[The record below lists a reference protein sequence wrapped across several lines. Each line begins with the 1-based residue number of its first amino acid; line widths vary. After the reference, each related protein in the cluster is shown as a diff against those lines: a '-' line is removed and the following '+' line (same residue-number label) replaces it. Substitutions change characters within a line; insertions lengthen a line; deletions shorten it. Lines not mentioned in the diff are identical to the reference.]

1 MMAKFPIPYLYAN
14 PSFWG
19 DPRDDFYGEDFV
31 GMPYQ
36 GKNQKNE
43 KNTVLTKMYEYI
55 KYIES
60 KEENLMTKLQVN
72 NLKAATFSL
81 WEDTPLLT
89 VSADARNALKEITER
104 QEKIANEVVGNYY
117 ETQIE
122 SIREITEETS
132 LKEVSAFILKQ
143 LQDPSTEQIPIS
155 TFLPAV
161 MKPMQKILSQPN
173 RKNEQDWKDFL
184 ETQAKL
190 FSYIIDF
197 FKDKTVR
204 ETVSNTKWYTTYFPT
219 IQQMEQE
226 LRAHKLKRDTKKVV
240 GVQTS
245 DTKFTFSG
253 RNGTVM
259 INLVPYRKSV
269 NDSLNNLIRKDFPT
283 TVEKQ
288 LTKALSHLNASH
300 TGAQASTGGTTYLF
314 QYIIPEIQYTEQDEE
329 EKNYEKKYLKNMYDG
344 IKTNLS
350 AALERRRTVKS
361 DIFLDI
367 DEGYGIS
374 VKSGQQDTTKLDTRS
389 NFYTFINFISQYSPE
404 IAQTL
409 LQPQNLHILIN
420 IVQAQGTFN
429 SESLNEALNMIA
441 YAFFGATTNQQLN
454 EYTQYFDKIGRRYGE
469 NVLIINDNG
478 ICTRISTYLW
488 QIYYSLLTD
497 IKIKDMLYSV
507 STTFT
512 GEAKHKQSNEYPEN
526 PHPSYHQVNT
536 ETPEFLKNIAV
547 STYIKTFH

>member
-1 MMAKFPIPYLYAN
+1 MANFPIPYLYVN

-19 DPRDDFYGEDFV
+19 DPRDNYYGEDFV

-36 GKNQKNE
+36 GKNQENQ
-43 KNTVLTKMYEYI
+43 KNTVFAKMYDYI
-55 KYIES
+55 KYIEN
-60 KEENLMTKLQVN
+60 KEENLMMKLQVN

-81 WEDTPLLT
+81 WEDTPLLA
-89 VSADARNALKEITER
+89 VSADARNALTAITKR
-104 QEKIANEVVGNYY
+104 QNEIANNVVDNYY

-143 LQDPSTEQIPIS
+143 LQNQSTEQIPIS

-161 MKPMQKILSQPN
+161 MKPIQKILSQPN
-173 RKNEQDWKDFL
+173 RKGGQEWESFL

-197 FKDKTVR
+197 FKDTTVH
-204 ETVSNTKWYTTYFPT
+204 EIVGNTKWYTTYLPAV
-219 IQQMEQE
+219 QQMEQE
-226 LRAHKLKRDTKKVV
+226 LRAYKLKRDTKKVV
-240 GVQTS
+240 GIQTS
-245 DTKFTFSG
+245 DTKFSLNG

-259 INLVPYRKSV
+259 LNLAPYKKSV
-269 NDSLNNLIRKDFPT
+269 NSSLNNLVRKGFPT
-283 TVEKQ
+283 LVEEQ
-288 LTKALSHLNASH
+288 LTKALSRLNASH
-300 TGAQASTGGTTYLF
+300 TGAQASVGGTTYLF

-344 IKTNLS
+344 IKENLS

-361 DIFLDI
+361 DIFLDV

-389 NFYTFINFISQYSPE
+389 NFYTFVNFISQYSPE

-454 EYTQYFDKIGRRYGE
+454 EYTQYFDKIGKQYGE

-478 ICTRISTYLW
+478 VCTRISTYLW
-488 QIYYSLLTD
+488 QIYYSLLSN
-497 IKIKDMLYSV
+497 IKAKDTLYSV
-507 STTFT
+507 SATFT
-512 GEAKHKQSNEYPEN
+512 GGAKHTQSDEYPEN
-526 PHPSYHQVNT
+526 PYPSYHQVNT

-547 STYIKTFH
+547 ATYIKTFH

>member
-1 MMAKFPIPYLYAN
+1 MANFPIPYLYVN

-19 DPRDDFYGEDFV
+19 DPRDSYYGEDFV

-36 GKNQKNE
+36 GKNQENQ
-43 KNTVLTKMYEYI
+43 KNTVFMKMYDYI

-60 KEENLMTKLQVN
+60 KEENLMKKLQVN
-72 NLKAATFSL
+72 NLKATTFSL
-81 WEDTPLLT
+81 WEDTPLLS
-89 VSADARNALKEITER
+89 VSSDARDALIAITER
-104 QEKIANEVVGNYY
+104 QNKIANEVVDNYY

-122 SIREITEETS
+122 STREITEETS

-143 LQDPSTEQIPIS
+143 LQNPSTEQIPIS

-161 MKPMQKILSQPN
+161 MKPVQKILSQPN
-173 RKNEQDWKDFL
+173 RKNEQDWKYFL

-197 FKDKTVR
+197 FKDTTVR
-204 ETVSNTKWYTTYFPT
+204 ETVGNTKWYTTYFPA

-226 LRAHKLKRDTKKVV
+226 LRAYELKRDTKKVV

-245 DTKFTFSG
+245 DTKFSFSG
-253 RNGTVM
+253 RNGNVM
-259 INLVPYRKSV
+259 INLTPYKKSV
-269 NDSLNNLIRKDFPT
+269 NGSLNNLIRKGFPT
-283 TVEKQ
+283 MVEEQ

-300 TGAQASTGGTTYLF
+300 TGAQASTGGTTFLF
-314 QYIIPEIQYTEQDEE
+314 QYIIPEIQYTEEDEE

-374 VKSGQQDTTKLDTRS
+374 VKSGQPDITKLDTRS
-389 NFYTFINFISQYSPE
+389 NFYTFVNFISQYSPE
-404 IAQTL
+404 IANTL
-409 LQPQNLHILIN
+409 LQPRNLHILIN
-420 IVQAQGTFN
+420 IVQSQGSFN
-429 SESLNEALNMIA
+429 SPNLNEALNMIA
-441 YAFFGATTNQQLN
+441 YAFFGATANAQLN
-454 EYTQYFDKIGRRYGE
+454 EYTKYFDEIGKKYGE
-469 NVLIINDNG
+469 NVLIINDDG

-488 QIYYSLLTD
+488 QIYYSLLSDT
-497 IKIKDMLYSV
+497 KAKDMLYSV

-512 GEAKHKQSNEYPEN
+512 GGAKHTQSNEYPEN

-536 ETPEFLKNIAV
+536 ETPNFLKNIAV
-547 STYIKTFH
+547 TTYIKTFH